1 MNQLHQV
8 MLEIAY
14 VQQLKN
20 KKNYPQYFN
29 SKALIIKILI
39 CISEFYKMLEFNF
52 GMAIANCLG
61 SSSNFSITNKHR
73 MMGEHS
79 R

>member
-1 MNQLHQV
+1 MNQFHQV

-20 KKNYPQYFN
+20 KKIYPQSFTSN
-29 SKALIIKILI
+29 ILIINRLPR
-39 CISEFYKMLEFNF
+39 ISEFYKHLEFHL

-61 SSSNFSITNKHR
+61 SSSNFSITNKHH

>member
-1 MNQLHQV
+1 MNQFHLV
-8 MLEIAY
+8 MLEIAC
-14 VQQLKN
+14 VQQQKN
-20 KKNYPQYFN
+20 KKIHPQFFN
-29 SKALIIKILI
+29 FKILI
-39 CISEFYKMLEFNF
+39 INGLLPISEFYKKLEFNL

>member
-1 MNQLHQV
+1 MNQFHQV
-8 MLEIAY
+8 MLEIAC

-29 SKALIIKILI
+29 FKILI
-39 CISEFYKMLEFNF
+39 INKLLRISEFYKQLEFHL

-73 MMGEHS
+73 MMGEHL

>member
-29 SKALIIKILI
+29 SKTLIIKILI
-39 CISEFYKMLEFNF
+39 CISEFYKKLEFHF

>member
-29 SKALIIKILI
+29 SKTLIIKILI
-39 CISEFYKMLEFNF
+39 CISEFYKK
-52 GMAIANCLG
+52 A
-61 SSSNFSITNKHR
+61 
-73 MMGEHS
+73 
-79 R
+79 

>member
-1 MNQLHQV
+1 MNQFHQV

-20 KKNYPQYFN
+20 KKNHPQSFN
-29 SKALIIKILI
+29 FKLLIINGLPN
-39 CISEFYKMLEFNF
+39 ISEFYKQLEFHL

-61 SSSNFSITNKHR
+61 SSSNFSITNKHH

>member
-20 KKNYPQYFN
+20 KKNYPQYYNFN
-29 SKALIIKILI
+29 ILIINRLMHIY
-39 CISEFYKMLEFNF
+39 EFYKKLVFNL

-61 SSSNFSITNKHR
+61 SSSNFSITNKHH
-73 MMGEHS
+73 MMGEHL

>member
-14 VQQLKN
+14 IQQLKN
-20 KKNYPQYFN
+20 KKNHPQFFN
-29 SKALIIKILI
+29 FKILI
-39 CISEFYKMLEFNF
+39 INRLLHIYEFYKKLEFHL

-61 SSSNFSITNKHR
+61 SSSNFSITNKHH

>member
-1 MNQLHQV
+1 MNQFHQV

-20 KKNYPQYFN
+20 KKIYPQFFTSN
-29 SKALIIKILI
+29 ILIINRLQHV
-39 CISEFYKMLEFNF
+39 SEFYKQLEFHL

-61 SSSNFSITNKHR
+61 SSSNFSITNKHH

>member
-1 MNQLHQV
+1 MNQFHQV
-8 MLEIAY
+8 MLEIACI
-14 VQQLKN
+14 QQLQN

-29 SKALIIKILI
+29 FKILI
-39 CISEFYKMLEFNF
+39 INRLLRISEFYKKLEFHL

-73 MMGEHS
+73 MMGEHL

>member
-1 MNQLHQV
+1 MNQFHQV

-20 KKNYPQYFN
+20 KKIYPQFFTSN
-29 SKALIIKILI
+29 ILIINRLQR
-39 CISEFYKMLEFNF
+39 ISEFYKQLEFHL

-61 SSSNFSITNKHR
+61 SSSNFSITNKHH

>member
-1 MNQLHQV
+1 MNQFHQV
-8 MLEIAY
+8 MLEIAC

-20 KKNYPQYFN
+20 KKKHLQFFN
-29 SKALIIKILI
+29 FKILI
-39 CISEFYKMLEFNF
+39 INRLLHIYEFYKQLEFHL

-61 SSSNFSITNKHR
+61 SSSNFSITNKHH

>member
-1 MNQLHQV
+1 MNQFHQV

-14 VQQLKN
+14 IQQLKN

-29 SKALIIKILI
+29 FKILI
-39 CISEFYKMLEFNF
+39 INRLLRISEFYKQLEFHL

-73 MMGEHS
+73 MMGEHL

>member
-1 MNQLHQV
+1 MNQFHQV
-8 MLEIAY
+8 MLEIACI
-14 VQQLKN
+14 QQLKN

-29 SKALIIKILI
+29 FKILI
-39 CISEFYKMLEFNF
+39 INRLLHISEFYKQLEFHL

-73 MMGEHS
+73 MMGEHL

>member
-1 MNQLHQV
+1 MNQFHQV

-20 KKNYPQYFN
+20 KKIYPQSFTFN
-29 SKALIIKILI
+29 ILIINRLTR
-39 CISEFYKMLEFNF
+39 ISEFYKQLEFNL

-73 MMGEHS
+73 MMGEHL

>member
-20 KKNYPQYFN
+20 KQNYPQCCNF
-29 SKALIIKILI
+29 KTLIINRLI
-39 CISEFYKMLEFNF
+39 CISEFYKKLEFHF
-52 GMAIANCLG
+52 GMTIANCLG

>member
-1 MNQLHQV
+1 MNQFHQV

-20 KKNYPQYFN
+20 KKNYPQSFN
-29 SKALIIKILI
+29 FKILI
-39 CISEFYKMLEFNF
+39 INRLLYIYKFYKKLEFNL

>member
-1 MNQLHQV
+1 MNQFHQV

-20 KKNYPQYFN
+20 KKNYPQSFTFN
-29 SKALIIKILI
+29 ILIINRLT
-39 CISEFYKMLEFNF
+39 CISEFYKQLEFHL

-73 MMGEHS
+73 MMGEHL

>member
-1 MNQLHQV
+1 MNQFHQV
-8 MLEIAY
+8 MLEIAC

-20 KKNYPQYFN
+20 KKNHPQFFN
-29 SKALIIKILI
+29 FKILI
-39 CISEFYKMLEFNF
+39 INRLLHIYEFYKQLEFHL

-73 MMGEHS
+73 MMGEHL

>member
-1 MNQLHQV
+1 

-20 KKNYPQYFN
+20 KKNYPQYYNF
-29 SKALIIKILI
+29 KILI
-39 CISEFYKMLEFNF
+39 INRLVYISEFYKKLEFNL

-73 MMGEHS
+73 MMGEHL

>member
-1 MNQLHQV
+1 MNQFHQV
-8 MLEIAY
+8 MLEIAC

-20 KKNYPQYFN
+20 KKIYPQFFN
-29 SKALIIKILI
+29 FNILIINGSL
-39 CISEFYKMLEFNF
+39 CISEFYKKLEFHL

>member
-1 MNQLHQV
+1 MNQFHQV

-20 KKNYPQYFN
+20 KKNYPQSFTSN
-29 SKALIIKILI
+29 ILIINRLQR
-39 CISEFYKMLEFNF
+39 ISEFYKHLEFHL

-61 SSSNFSITNKHR
+61 SSSNFSITNKHH